1 MNPFCQLYSQPLS
14 DGIEEVFKNV
24 NDMKHFEHI
33 VSTGSNSQSLGEDLE
48 EVYKNS
54 EIPSFEDKT
63 IPFVE
68 EIEKSNVSVPNIPI

>member
-1 MNPFCQLYSQPLS
+1 MLKHV
-14 DGIEEVFKNV
+14 D
-24 NDMKHFEHI
+24 DMKHFEHV

-63 IPFVE
+63 IPLTE
-68 EIEKSNVSVPNIPI
+68 EISKSNISDQFIPN